1 MLPISLGFGCTLWT
15 SLCIS
20 QPWWEITP
28 GAGCSSAAAAWA
40 RQLAALMSEILI
52 FNKKDPA
59 SAWAETLAV
68 LGTVNLF
75 IFRECLLSPS
85 FLFSISW
92 LTANSPQ
99 PNNPSTPPHSSAHTF
114 ITQMLTITAS
124 SDTEDFAGLQT
135 KISSCFKRG
144 DPESQLK
151 NSTYSLNTAKSDQ

>member
-1 MLPISLGFGCTLWT
+1 MLLISLGFGCTLWT

-40 RQLAALMSEILI
+40 QQLAALMSEILI

-59 SAWAETLAV
+59 SAWPRPWRCWEPWTSLYSGNVSSAHR
-68 LGTVNLF
+68 F
-75 IFRECLLSPS
+75 YSPFPDLLP
-85 FLFSISW
+85 
-92 LTANSPQ
+92 TAH
-99 PNNPSTPPHSSAHTF
+99 NPSTPPHSSAHTF